1 MAIELTQQLAD
12 RILTMVLSAA
22 DYPGIIC
29 GAGGV
34 ILAASAKERVGKTHE
49 GSARLLRGECDEI
62 AITPEDVERMKNVR
76 MGYNCVVIF
85 DGRRIGSIGI
95 QGDPAHVRG
104 TARVAARVVQ
114 LELENFKQKEQL
126 QATAVQGLHNVTA
139 AAGQILTG
147 TEDHQRLAR
156 ELETSTAQLLDRSRS
171 TTAALRLIEDL
182 AQRANLLGLNAAV
195 EAAHAGRSGAG
206 FTVVA
211 DEIRKLAE
219 RTRISA
225 ADIKSALNEWN
236 KAFDQ
241 MAGNVAQSTR
251 VSREQAEAIRS
262 VADEI
267 KRIEA
272 AVATLAE
279 SK

>member
-1 MAIELTQQLAD
+1 MSIELTQQLAD
-12 RILTMVLSAA
+12 RILNLVLSAVEQ
-22 DYPGIIC
+22 PGIIC

-34 ILAASAKERVGKTHE
+34 IIAAAARERIGKVHD
-49 GSARLLRGECDEI
+49 GSQRILRGECDEI
-62 AITPEDVERMKNVR
+62 AITEEDALRSSNVR
-76 MGYNCVVIF
+76 PGYNCVVLF

-95 QGDPAHVRG
+95 QGDPAIVKG

-114 LELENFKQKEQL
+114 LELEALQQKEQL
-126 QATAVQGLHNVTA
+126 QTAALQGLQNVTVA
-139 AAGQILTG
+139 AEQILAG
-147 TEDHQRLAR
+147 TNDHQRLAR
-156 ELETSTAQLLDRSRS
+156 ELDESTAQLLERSR
-171 TTAALRLIEDL
+171 TTTSALRLIEDL

-219 RTRISA
+219 RTRSSA
-225 ADIKSALNEWN
+225 AEIKTALNEWQRS
-236 KAFDQ
+236 FDQ
-241 MAGNVAQSTR
+241 MATNVAHSTR

-262 VADEI
+262 VAAEI
-267 KRIEA
+267 QRIEE
-272 AVATLAE
+272 AVATLAA